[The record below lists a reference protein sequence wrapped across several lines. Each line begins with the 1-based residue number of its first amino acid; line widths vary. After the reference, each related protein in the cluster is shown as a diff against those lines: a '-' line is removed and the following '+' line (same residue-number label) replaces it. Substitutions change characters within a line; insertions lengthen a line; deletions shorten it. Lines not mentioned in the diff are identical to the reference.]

1 MYYAYMAVVSKRP
14 QVRTQLRELQ
24 SRHRITQAQLASRFG
39 ITQGHLSKL
48 RRGKIQP
55 GKPLKARIEQAYDGL
70 PDASIEP
77 WLENIRLAAETSR
90 DAKSA
95 LEALA
100 RIIQK
105 YA

>member
-1 MYYAYMAVVSKRP
+1 MTAISKHP
-14 QVRTQLRELQ
+14 QIHTQLRELQ
-24 SRHRITQAQLASRFG
+24 SRHRATQAQLASRFG

-48 RRGKIQP
+48 KRGKIQP
-55 GKPLKARIEQAYDGL
+55 GNLLRARIEQAYHGI
-70 PDASIEP
+70 PEAPIEP

-95 LEALA
+95 MEAIA